1 MSIKEIDIR
10 LQISMVCSFLFLIVT
25 IIYAVFDCLVSS
37 VFSVGSS
44 KEMLTFGLFV
54 AGEEIT
60 APRNH
65 WEKLI
70 SQTGLWQ
77 RLSLGMMYV
86 PYIVL
91 SLYKK

>member
-10 LQISMVCSFLFLIVT
+10 LQISMICSFL
-25 IIYAVFDCLVSS
+25 LVC
-37 VFSVGSS
+37 F
-44 KEMLTFGLFV
+44 MLAMISFGLFV
-54 AGEEIT
+54 EGEEIT

-91 SLYKK
+91 RLYKK

>member
-10 LQISMVCSFLFLIVT
+10 LQISMICSFL
-25 IIYAVFDCLVSS
+25 LVC
-37 VFSVGSS
+37 F
-44 KEMLTFGLFV
+44 MLAMISFGLFV